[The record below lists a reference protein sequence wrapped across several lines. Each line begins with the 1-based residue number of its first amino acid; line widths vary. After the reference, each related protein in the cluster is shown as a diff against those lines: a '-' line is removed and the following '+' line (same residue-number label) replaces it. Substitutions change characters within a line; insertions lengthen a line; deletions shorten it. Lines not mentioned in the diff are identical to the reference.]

1 MDSLQLSTS
10 QCHLLAWM
18 QNCGLD
24 PGPMPLPSASTLPQL
39 FKQARGIDEKFL
51 FVFLTNTDKYLSPY
65 VSLDPGK
72 ILCLE
77 LIPVNHSPQAELL
90 CGGLTT
96 PA

>member
-51 FVFLTNTDKYLSPY
+51 FVFLTNTDSICHLMYHWIL
-65 VSLDPGK
+65 GK
-72 ILCLE
+72 FFVL
-77 LIPVNHSPQAELL
+77 N
-90 CGGLTT
+90 
-96 PA
+96 